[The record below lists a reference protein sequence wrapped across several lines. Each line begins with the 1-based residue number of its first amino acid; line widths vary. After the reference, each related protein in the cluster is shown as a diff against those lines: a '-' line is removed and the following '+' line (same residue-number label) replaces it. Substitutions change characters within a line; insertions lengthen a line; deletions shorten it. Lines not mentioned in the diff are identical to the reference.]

1 MRRVFTVCFFTFLV
15 SLQVLAQEPRPKR
28 RVTITLKDDKT
39 MTGYFVRADE
49 SGVVVETDDAR
60 TTIKLDSVKLIAF
73 GNIPTGSQSSP
84 VSRIDRGPNLRVE
97 QYGLAFELTE
107 VRMSGGSVI
116 CELTIT
122 STERDSE
129 MTIYGGDFN
138 GNVSRLYDESGG
150 EYRVGTARL
159 GSRSG
164 PTVSLKLV
172 AGVPVK
178 ASLRF
183 INVPQEINRVTLLNL
198 GLYTS
203 NVFASPVYV
212 QFRNIPIEK

>member
-1 MRRVFTVCFFTFLV
+1 
-15 SLQVLAQEPRPKR
+15 
-28 RVTITLKDDKT
+28 
-39 MTGYFVRADE
+39 MTGYFVKADE

-73 GNIPTGSQSSP
+73 GNIPTNSQSSQ
-84 VSRIDRGPNLRVE
+84 VFRTDRRSSLRVE
-97 QYGLAFELTE
+97 QYGLSFELTGIK
-107 VRMSGGSVI
+107 MSGGSVI

-122 STERDSE
+122 SIERDSE
-129 MTIYGGDFN
+129 MTIYGGDLN

-150 EYRVGTARL
+150 EYRVGTAQL

-164 PTVSLKLV
+164 VAPTLKLV

-183 INVPQEINRVTLLNL
+183 INVPQEVGRVTLLNF